1 MPDPRLADVDA
12 RLKGGDLAG
21 ARSVADALLAT
32 PSLPAAERALA
43 FMLRSRAHELLHN
56 LPAAIAD
63 VEGAL
68 ALSPND
74 ARAHNELG
82 ILCIDD
88 RQRDRAIEAFA
99 RATTLDPRHARA
111 WNNLGSALR
120 DAGRIEEAR
129 SAFARATEA
138 APRYPLA
145 CANLGVAYRDLG
157 RDAEAASAFLRAL
170 ALDPKH
176 RLALTALAGLR
187 RAEGNI
193 DEAAALYR
201 RALAVEPRDAT
212 TWLLYAGTLA
222 ERDDLDAA
230 VNAYTEASTR
240 DRKLLR
246 AVFGRHLTL
255 PMIPAGTQAVTAAR
269 AAFERGLAAAEAEVP
284 ARAAALDAATVVDE
298 LRWTNFLLAYQGEDD
313 RPLQARFAGTLARS
327 IDAVEPS
334 LRSPM
339 PRRHRQG
346 RRLRVGFV
354 SSFFREGTVGRYFE
368 HWITDL
374 PRDAF
379 EVSLY
384 ALHPGRDHVTERLAA
399 RADRFRPCPRF
410 RPSQVA
416 AQVREDAPD
425 VLVYPELGMD
435 ATTFALAALRLAP
448 LQCAAWGHPV
458 TTGHATID
466 VYFTSEPMEPEGA
479 DAHYTERLVRLP
491 GIGTRYA
498 RPALP
503 ARVGREALGLPAAG
517 PLFLCPQSLF
527 KIAPDDDFLF
537 ARVLA
542 AVPGARLLV
551 FEGRH
556 PTLTAKYRARVET
569 ACATAGIALAE
580 RMLVRPQCRHDVYLQ
595 INQACDAMLDTL
607 RWSGG
612 NTSLDAIACGVPV
625 VTLPGRFMRAR
636 QSAAMLTLAGVPELV
651 ARDQADYVRIAA
663 RLANE
668 QGWASGIAQ
677 RLVAGQSRVFDDAA
691 PVAALASWLGE
702 HG

>member
-1 MPDPRLADVDA
+1 MPDPRLAELDA

-32 PSLPAAERALA
+32 PSLPASERAFAL
-43 FMLRSRAHELLHN
+43 MLRSRAHELLHN

-68 ALSPND
+68 ALNPND
-74 ARAHNELG
+74 ARTYNELG

-88 RQRDRAIEAFA
+88 RQRDRAIEAFL
-99 RATTLDPRHARA
+99 RATELDPRHARA
-111 WNNLGSALR
+111 WNNLGSAFR
-120 DAGRIEEAR
+120 DAGRIEDAR
-129 SAFARATEA
+129 SAFAHATEA
-138 APRYPLA
+138 DPRYPLA
-145 CANLGVAYRDLG
+145 YANLGVAYRDLG

-170 ALDPKH
+170 ALDPKQ
-176 RLALTALAGLR
+176 RLALSALAGLR
-187 RAEGNI
+187 RAEGNL
-193 DEAAALYR
+193 DEAVALYR

-230 VNAYTEASTR
+230 VQAYDEASRR
-240 DRKLLR
+240 DPKLLR
-246 AVFGRHLTL
+246 AVFGRYLTL
-255 PMIPAGTQAVTAAR
+255 PMIPSSPQAVTAAR
-269 AAFERGLAAAEAEVP
+269 LAFERGLAAVEAEVP
-284 ARAAALDAATVVDE
+284 ARAAALNAATVVDE
-298 LRWTNFLLAYQGEDD
+298 LRWTNFLLAYQGGDD
-313 RPLQARFAGTLARS
+313 RALQTRFAGTLARS
-327 IDAVEPS
+327 LDAVDPS
-334 LRSPM
+334 LRAPL
-339 PRRHRQG
+339 RKRQRQG

-379 EVSLY
+379 EVVLY
-384 ALHPGRDHVTERLAA
+384 ALYPARDHLTERLAA

-416 AQVREDAPD
+416 AQIREDAPD

-435 ATTFALAALRLAP
+435 ATTFAVAALRLAP

-458 TTGHATID
+458 TTGQATID
-466 VYFTSEPMEPEGA
+466 VYFTSEAMEPEGA

-498 RPALP
+498 QPVLPEPA
-503 ARVGREALGLPAAG
+503 GREALGLPAGA

-527 KIAPDDDFLF
+527 KIAPDDDSLF

-542 AVPGARLLV
+542 AVPRARLVV

-556 PTLTAKYRARVET
+556 AALTAKYRARVEA
-569 ACATAGIALAE
+569 ACAAAGIALE
-580 RMLVRPQCRHDVYLQ
+580 DRMLVRPQCRHDVYLQ

-612 NTSLDAIACGVPV
+612 NTSLDAIACGLPV
-625 VTLPGRFMRAR
+625 VTLPGTFMRAR
-636 QSAAMLTLAGVPELV
+636 QSAAMLTLAAVPDLV
-651 ARDQADYVRIAA
+651 AGDEDDYVRIAA
-663 RLANE
+663 RLANDSA
-668 QGWASGIAQ
+668 WASEIA
-677 RLVAGQSRVFDDAA
+677 RRMVAGQSRVFDDAT
-691 PVAALASWLGE
+691 PVSALASWLLE

>member
-1 MPDPRLADVDA
+1 MPDPRLAEVDS
-12 RLKGGDLAG
+12 RLKVGDLAG
-21 ARSVADALLAT
+21 ARSIADALLAT
-32 PSLPAAERALA
+32 SSLPAAERVHAL
-43 FMLRSRAHELLHN
+43 MLRSRAHELMHN

-63 VEGAL
+63 VEGSL
-68 ALSPND
+68 ALNPND
-74 ARAHNELG
+74 ARAYNELG

-88 RQRDRAIEAFA
+88 GQRDRAIEAFL
-99 RATTLDPRHARA
+99 RATALDPRHARA

-129 SAFARATEA
+129 SAFARSTEA
-138 APRYPLA
+138 DPRYPLA

-157 RDAEAASAFLRAL
+157 RDAEAAGAFMRAL
-170 ALDPKH
+170 ALDPKQ

-187 RAEGNI
+187 RAEGNL

-201 RALAVEPRDAT
+201 RALAIEPRDAT

-230 VNAYTEASTR
+230 VQAYAEASSR

-255 PMIPAGTQAVTAAR
+255 PMIPSSAQAVTAAR
-269 AAFERGLAAAEAEVP
+269 SAFERGLAAVEAEVP
-284 ARAAALDAATVVDE
+284 ARAASLDSAAVVDE

-313 RPLQARFAGTLARS
+313 RVLQARFAGTLARA
-327 IDAVEPS
+327 IDAVDPS
-334 LRSPM
+334 LRTPL
-339 PRRHRQG
+339 PKRHRQG

-368 HWITDL
+368 RWITDL
-374 PRDAF
+374 PREAF
-379 EVSLY
+379 EVIVY
-384 ALHPGRDHVTERLAA
+384 ALYPGHDHVAERLAS
-399 RADRFRPCPRF
+399 RADRFQRCPRF

-416 AQVREDAPD
+416 ARIREDAPD

-435 ATTFALAALRLAP
+435 ATTFAVAALRLAP
-448 LQCAAWGHPV
+448 LQCTAWGHPV
-458 TTGHATID
+458 TTGHSTID
-466 VYFTSEPMEPEGA
+466 VYFTSAPMEPEDA

-491 GIGTRYA
+491 GIGTSYA
-498 RPALP
+498 RSALP
-503 ARVGREALGLPAAG
+503 ERTSREALGLPSDG

-527 KIAPDDDFLF
+527 KIAPDDDRLF

-556 PTLTAKYRARVET
+556 PTLTAKYCARVES
-569 ACATAGIALAE
+569 ACAAAGIALAD
-580 RMLVRPQCRHDVYLQ
+580 RMIVRPQCRHDVYLQ
-595 INQACDAMLDTL
+595 INQVCDAMLDTL

-612 NTSLDAIACGVPV
+612 NTSLDAIACGLPV

-636 QSAAMLTLAGVPELV
+636 QSAAMLTLAAVPELV
-651 ARDQADYVRIAA
+651 ARDEDDYVRIAA

-668 QGWASGIAQ
+668 PDWASLVAQ
-677 RLVAGQSRVFDDAA
+677 RMVAGQSRVFDDAA
-691 PVAALASWLGE
+691 PVAALASWLDE

>member
-1 MPDPRLADVDA
+1 MADARLVEIDA
-12 RLKGGDLAG
+12 RLKAGDPAG
-21 ARSVADALLAT
+21 ARSIADALLAV
-32 PSLPAAERALA
+32 PSLPSAERALA
-43 FMLRSRAHELLHN
+43 LMLRSRAHEMLRN

-68 ALSPND
+68 ALHPND
-74 ARAHNELG
+74 ARAYNELG
-82 ILCIDD
+82 ILCTDD
-88 RQRDRAIEAFA
+88 RQRDRAIEAFS
-99 RATTLDPRHARA
+99 RATTIDPRHARA

-120 DAGRIEEAR
+120 EAGRIEEAR
-129 SAFARATEA
+129 SAFARATDA
-138 APRYPLA
+138 DPRYPLA

-157 RDAEAASAFLRAL
+157 RDAEAAAAFLRAL
-170 ALDPKH
+170 ALDPKQ

-187 RAEGNI
+187 RAEGHL
-193 DEAAALYR
+193 DEAAALYE
-201 RALAVEPRDAT
+201 RAVALDPRDT
-212 TWLLYAGTLA
+212 TSWLLYAGTLA
-222 ERDDLDAA
+222 ERDDLEAA
-230 VNAYTEASTR
+230 VAAYTEASSR

-255 PMIPAGTQAVTAAR
+255 PMVPTSAEQAKAAR
-269 AAFERGLAAAEAEVP
+269 AAFERGLSAVESELPAHAAS
-284 ARAAALDAATVVDE
+284 LDATAIVDE
-298 LRWTNFLLAYQGEDD
+298 VRWTNFLLAYQGEDD
-313 RPLQARFAGTLARS
+313 RPLQARFANTIARA
-327 IDAVEPS
+327 IDAVDPS
-334 LRSPM
+334 LRASM
-339 PRRHRQG
+339 PKRHRQR

-379 EVSLY
+379 EVFVY
-384 ALHPGRDHVTERLAA
+384 ALQPGHDYVAERLAA
-399 RADRFRPCPRF
+399 RADHFRMCPRF

-425 VLVYPELGMD
+425 ILVYPELGMD
-435 ATTFALAALRLAP
+435 ATTFAIAALRLAP

-458 TTGHATID
+458 TTGHPTVD
-466 VYFTSEPMEPEGA
+466 VFFTSGPMEPEGA
-479 DAHYTERLVRLP
+479 DAHYTEQLVRLP

-503 ARVGREALGLPAAG
+503 ARADRRALGLPVEG

-527 KIAPDDDFLF
+527 KIAPDDDRLF

-542 AVPGARLLV
+542 AVPEARLLV

-556 PTLTAKYRARVET
+556 PALTAKYRARVET
-569 ACATAGIALAE
+569 ACGAAGVVLGD
-580 RMLVRPQCRHDVYLQ
+580 RMVVRPQCRHDVYLQ
-595 INQACDAMLDTL
+595 INQACDAMLDTH

-651 ARDQADYVRIAA
+651 ARDEDDYVRIAA
-663 RLANE
+663 RLASDRA
-668 QGWASGIAQ
+668 WAGALGERLIA
-677 RLVAGQSRVFDDAA
+677 APGVFDDAA
-691 PVAALASWLGE
+691 PIEALAAWLAA